1 MPDFLQ
7 SSFLFGAAAIAV
19 PVLIHLFFRLKTKRV
34 DLGTIRFLRIVLEE
48 NARRRKVM
56 RWFLLALRMAL
67 IALLVTLFARPFL
80 TAAATS
86 GNRELMVILIDQ
98 SATMQLKGEQGK
110 LLDQAVAAAQKLI
123 ENAGTQSRI
132 EVAFFDHAVH
142 PLGAGADGTTTDSR
156 SASTLTVPQS
166 TNGATNFGTAI
177 AWARDICIKA
187 PDGAKQFHF
196 FTDLQQSG
204 LDWTEV
210 EAFPTD
216 VAVHLHDLGQSVVN
230 NLAVTD
236 LRTPRTWIRPGEA
249 AMVRA
254 SVLHGGAFAREE
266 VGVHLEVGRVP
277 DGGVSFSNAATE
289 VPAPVQVDF
298 DKLTDRITLRE
309 KVKLEPGATITLAF
323 ELPALAEGTWQGR
336 VYVDATDD
344 LAFDNQR
351 YFAISATPAYR
362 VLLVNNGIGAHTAVC
377 ETYFLETALRLAEA
391 GQTYSESPFSPT
403 VVSLTD
409 EDPLPPLNGYD
420 AVVLANAPKMLPR
433 DAAAL
438 ASFVQSGGG
447 LLIFTGDQTTSAGI
461 ASLQQ
466 TGLAVGDIAEPKIA
480 VDLPWR
486 FSRWEENHPIYQS
499 LSDPQHGDLR
509 RMAFAAYTPIQV
521 ATDATTI
528 AEFGTGDPA
537 VIERKVGRGI
547 VLWVT
552 TSCGREWSDW
562 CQTSL
567 YLPLMH
573 QWLGYEV
580 GLTAG
585 GRVRNQLLDAATNT
599 NGTVPS
605 LSPTLVSDS
614 AADDVAANI
623 PGVWYLPDYAA
634 VVNISPRESETERCT
649 PEEFENRFG
658 LKFVNEDGAAA
669 ADVVAAQA
677 ADLHRDEI
685 WHWVACALL
694 GVLLLEG
701 FVGNRTTA

>member
-19 PVLIHLFFRLKTKRV
+19 PILIHLFFRLKTKRV
-34 DLGTIRFLRIVLEE
+34 NLGTIRFLRIVLEE

-56 RWFLLALRMAL
+56 RWFLLALRML
-67 IALLVTLFARPFL
+67 LVALLVGLFARPFL

-86 GNRELMVILIDQ
+86 GDRELLVVLIDQ
-98 SATMQLKGEQGK
+98 SATMQLKGEHGR
-110 LLDQAVAAAQKLI
+110 LLDHAVSEAQKLI
-123 ENAGTQSRI
+123 QSAGNQTRAEI
-132 EVAFFDHAVH
+132 AFFDYVVY
-142 PLGAGADGTTTDSR
+142 PLGANDGKFAAGSR
-156 SASTLTVPQS
+156 PLAELKVPEASF
-166 TNGATNFGTAI
+166 GATNFGAAI
-177 AWARDICIKA
+177 AWARDICVKA
-187 PDGAKQFHF
+187 PDGPKQFHF

-210 EAFPTD
+210 EAFPAD
-216 VAVHLHDLGQSVVN
+216 VKVHLHDLGQSVVN

-236 LRTPRTWIRPGEA
+236 IRTPRTWIRPGESA
-249 AMVRA
+249 NVRA

-266 VGVHLEVGRVP
+266 VGVVLEIGRAP
-277 DGGVSFSNAATE
+277 ERPTTTTE
-289 VPAPVQVDF
+289 KSTEPVAVDF
-298 DKLTDRITLRE
+298 DKVTDRITLRE
-309 KVKLEPGATITLAF
+309 KVKLEPGATITLDF
-323 ELPALAEGTWQGR
+323 ELPSLAEGTWQGR
-336 VYVDATDD
+336 VFVDATDD

-351 YFAISATPAYR
+351 FFAISASPAYR
-362 VLLVNNGIGAHTAVC
+362 VLIVNNGVGANSAAS
-377 ETYFLETALRLAEA
+377 ETYFLETALRLADPGESYA
-391 GQTYSESPFSPT
+391 DSPFAPA

-409 EDPLPPLNGYD
+409 EDPLPKLTDYH
-420 AVVLANAPKMLPR
+420 AVVLANVSKLLSK

-438 ASFVQSGGG
+438 AAFVQAGGG
-447 LLIFTGDQTTSAGI
+447 LLVFTGDQTTPNSIEA
-461 ASLQQ
+461 LQQ
-466 TGLAVGDIAEPKIA
+466 AGLAVGDVGETKIA

-486 FSRWEENHPIYQS
+486 FSRWEERHPIYQS

-509 RMAFAAYTPIQV
+509 RMAFAAYTPVKVASESQV
-521 ATDATTI
+521 I

-537 VIERKVGRGI
+537 VIERHEGNGV

-585 GRVRNQLLDAATNT
+585 GRVRNQVLDMNPSDTGTGIASTADDAPAAQATALAAAT
-599 NGTVPS
+599 
-605 LSPTLVSDS
+605 
-614 AADDVAANI
+614 
-623 PGVWYLPDYAA
+623 PGVWYKADHAA
-634 VVNISPRESETERCT
+634 VVNSSPRESETERCT
-649 PEEFENRFG
+649 PEEFENRFA
-658 LKFVNEDGAAA
+658 LKFVSEDGVSAAEIGPT
-669 ADVVAAQA
+669 QA
-677 ADLHRDEI
+677 VDLQRDEL
-685 WHWVACALL
+685 WHWVACVLL